1 MKEILTE
8 LILDFYDRKIPEL
21 KPRLINVPEHA
32 RNASIVTGMRR
43 TGKTFRIYQRMNE
56 LLAQG
61 VEKKRM
67 LYLNFD
73 DERLFGFTT
82 EDFRLIP
89 DIFYQAFP
97 ENREE
102 LCYFFFDEI
111 QDAPN
116 WELFVRRLIDAG
128 NVQVY
133 LTGSSSKLLTTE
145 IATSMR
151 GRSVEAE
158 VFPLSF
164 EEFLL
169 FHNVFK
175 EVPRM
180 FSPAAK
186 SKICHALD
194 QYFQI
199 GGFPDVQNRANV
211 AWAGALQD
219 YASNVLLRDI
229 QERYKVSNTLALR
242 HIMQKAFHT
251 PGEKLSASKL
261 HKELKGLGIKADRES
276 LTLFID
282 YFCRAYLFYAVPYH
296 TDSLAKGRVNPP
308 KIYLVDVGMIRAMN
322 SKQSAD
328 NGLLLENL
336 VFLHLRRKGYTLE
349 YMVTENGFEVDF
361 IAYHKLEREYHI
373 IQSCYKL
380 SDPETFKREVR
391 AILDVK
397 DYTKAKECTIVTW
410 DEERELDN
418 GIKIVPAW
426 KFLLDRY

>member
-8 LILDFYDRKIPEL
+8 LILEFYDRKIPEL
-21 KPRLINVPEHA
+21 KPRLVALPEYA

-43 TGKTFRIYQRMNE
+43 TGKTFRIYQRINE
-56 LLAQG
+56 LMAQG
-61 VEKKRM
+61 INKKRL

-73 DERLFGFTT
+73 DERLFGFKT

-97 ENREE
+97 ENRDL
-102 LCYFFFDEI
+102 LCYFFLDEI

-151 GRSVEAE
+151 GRSVETE

-164 EEFLL
+164 AEFLL
-169 FHNVFK
+169 FHNLF
-175 EVPRM
+175 EEIPQL
-180 FSPAAK
+180 FSPAIK
-186 SKICHALD
+186 SKLCHALS
-194 QYFQI
+194 QYFQT
-199 GGFPDVQNRANV
+199 GGFPDVQSLSSV
-211 AWAGALQD
+211 SWVSVLQD
-219 YASNVLLRDI
+219 YVNNVLFRDV
-229 QERYKVSNTLALR
+229 QERYKITNTLALR

-251 PGEKLSASKL
+251 PGEKLSANKL
-261 HKELKGLGIKADRES
+261 HKELKGLGIKSDRES

-296 TDSLAKGRVNPP
+296 TDSLAKVRVNPP

-328 NGLLLENL
+328 KGLLLENL
-336 VFLHLRRKGYTLE
+336 VFLHLRRQGYTIE
-349 YMVTENGFEVDF
+349 YLITKKGFEVDF
-361 IAYHKLEREYHI
+361 IASHKFEREYRI
-373 IQSCYKL
+373 IQSCYKI
-380 SDPETFKREVR
+380 SDPATFQREIR
-391 AILDVK
+391 AILDVRE
-397 DYTKAKECTIVTW
+397 YTKAKECVIVTW
-410 DEERELDN
+410 DEEQELDN